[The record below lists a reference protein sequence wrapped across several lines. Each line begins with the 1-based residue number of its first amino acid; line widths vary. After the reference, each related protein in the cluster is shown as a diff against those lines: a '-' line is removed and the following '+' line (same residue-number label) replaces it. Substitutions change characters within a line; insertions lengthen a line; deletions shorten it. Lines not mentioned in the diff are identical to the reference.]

1 MSNYSENFGSQ
12 SEAERQDVL
21 TMFSD
26 SALYSMVDGGYWN
39 DFTGELMTISA
50 DELETALVARYA
62 TEEATAEPSTEDALN
77 AAWEAYKAAPN
88 GSSELFH
95 AHIALNQA
103 KSVHYGYGTL
113 TAEEAK
119 AQIGVC
125 G

>member
-1 MSNYSENFGSQ
+1 MSNYSENFDSQ
-12 SEAERQDVL
+12 SEAARQGVL

-26 SALYSMVDGGYWN
+26 SALYSMADGGYFN
-39 DFTGELMTISA
+39 EFTGESMTISA

-62 TEEATAEPSTEDALN
+62 TEDVATESTTEDVLN
-77 AAWEAYKAAPN
+77 AAWEAYKSAPN
-88 GSSELFH
+88 GSTELFQ

-119 AQIGVC
+119 AQIGAC